1 MVVFITAEVSKTHLI
16 LYIMFIYYGK
26 EDTRGPIE
34 IELGV
39 KYSAKLKDRGVR

>member
-26 EDTRGPIE
+26 E
-34 IELGV
+34 LGV